1 MMEKKV
7 AIVTGAAQG
16 MGYEVF
22 HALAVRGY
30 VTIGIDIQEE
40 KLQKIKD
47 IAETDHLAAETFYAD
62 VSDSTRVNEI
72 IDQVYKTYGRIDVLV
87 NAAGVLSL
95 GEVTTLSDEDW
106 ERTFA
111 VNTNGVFHVSRAVC
125 NRMKENKQGA
135 VVTISSNAASVPRT
149 SMAAYSASKAA
160 SLMFTKCLGLE
171 MASHGIRCNIVS
183 PGATDTEMQ
192 RAFWKEEADIE
203 KGIKGIPEQ
212 YRVGIPLQKI
222 ASTTEITEAV
232 LFLLSDSASHI
243 TMNNIVVDGGAT
255 LGAQ

>member
-1 MMEKKV
+1 MTVKNV

-22 HALAVRGY
+22 HALAARGY
-30 VTIGIDIQEE
+30 VTIGIDIQKE
-40 KLQKIKD
+40 KLQKVKEIVEQD
-47 IAETDHLAAETFYAD
+47 NVAVEIFGAD

-72 IDQVYKTYGRIDVLV
+72 IDQVYKTYGSIDVLV
-87 NAAGVLSL
+87 NAAGVLSQ

-111 VNTNGVFHVSRAVC
+111 VNTTGVFHISRAVC
-125 NRMKENKQGA
+125 NRMKENQQGA

-149 SMAAYSASKAA
+149 SMSAYCASKAA

-171 MASHGIRCNIVS
+171 MASYGIRCNIVS

-192 RAFWKEEADIE
+192 RAFWNEEADIE

-222 ASTTEITEAV
+222 ANTSDITEAV
-232 LFLLSDSASHI
+232 LFLLSENARHI